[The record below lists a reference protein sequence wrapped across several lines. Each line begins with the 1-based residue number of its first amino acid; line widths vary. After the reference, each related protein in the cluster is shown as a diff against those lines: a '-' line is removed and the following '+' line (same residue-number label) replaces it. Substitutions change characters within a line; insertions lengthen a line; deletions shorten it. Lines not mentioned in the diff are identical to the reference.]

1 MWRDGSYTLVGL
13 SAAVLGSHLLSPT
26 VSRYSSFDVRDP
38 SFVISHFRAIASK
51 FLDRFQHTT
60 WRFDFPNFL
69 SISRTIVIYINPC
82 RLLSFSLQNDSFS
95 NLTYFLLSEPFIFMG
110 RDISVSIATRYGLA
124 GPGIESRWGARFS
137 APVQTDPG
145 AHPASCT
152 MGTGSYP
159 GAERPR
165 SGFDHQPPSS
175 AEVKERVE
183 LYFSSPFWPSWPV
196 LGWTLSLS
204 LPLPLTLPLP
214 LHTSSLAWISHN
226 VITLLRK

>member
-110 RDISVSIATRYGLA
+110 RDSSVSIATRYGLA

-145 AHPASCT
+145 SHPASWT
-152 MGTGSYP
+152 MGTGFFLGGVKSGRGVALTTDHHLVPRLKKEYSYTCTP
-159 GAERPR
+159 TRGVR
-165 SGFDHQPPSS
+165 GM
-175 AEVKERVE
+175 
-183 LYFSSPFWPSWPV
+183 L
-196 LGWTLSLS
+196 
-204 LPLPLTLPLP
+204 
-214 LHTSSLAWISHN
+214 
-226 VITLLRK
+226 